1 MQKDVDGDVASSTAM
16 NNPAQEEAA
25 QVKGDLEGPVMAQLR
40 EANEN
45 LVIATIHAQAM
56 TEASER
62 ANQQKE
68 RFLAMLAHELRNPL
82 APIVNALAVLRRVAT
97 PEPLVPWAHDIIK
110 RQVDNMTRLLDDLLD
125 VSRVTTGKV
134 ALQKHPIAV
143 SDVML
148 QAVETSRPSIDAR
161 NQHLTVAIP
170 PTPLTIDGDLA
181 RLVQV
186 FSNLLNNA
194 AKYTQQ
200 RGAITFSGK
209 QQGDAVVLRVAD
221 NGFGITAES
230 LTGIFEL
237 FAQEDRSL
245 ARADG
250 GLGIGLTVVRAIV
263 EMHGGAVTAT
273 SPGPGQ
279 GSAFEVTLPLLE
291 TPASP
296 HVRTPGGE
304 HTPSE
309 GRFRIAL
316 IEDNVDVSFSLKTLL
331 QLMGHEVATAFD
343 GASGVKLVQ
352 AERPQVVLCD
362 IGLPGLDGYGVIMQ
376 LQKEMTP
383 PLPVMIA
390 LTGYGLPEDRTRALT
405 SGFDHHLV
413 KPVNPEDL
421 LRVIMAEGERI

>member
-1 MQKDVDGDVASSTAM
+1 VSQARY
-16 NNPAQEEAA
+16 EAA
-25 QVKGDLEGPVMAQLR
+25 QAKRNLEDPVIAQLR

-45 LVIATIHAQAM
+45 LVIATVHAQTM

-68 RFLAMLAHELRNPL
+68 QFLAMLAHELRNPL

-110 RQVDNMTRLLDDLLD
+110 RQVEHMTRLLDDLLD

-148 QAVETSRPSIDAR
+148 QAVETSRPSVEAR

-170 PTPLTIDGDLA
+170 PTPLTVDGDLA

-200 RGAITFSGK
+200 GGAITFSAK
-209 QQGDAVVLRVAD
+209 QEGDAAVLRVAD
-221 NGFGITAES
+221 NGFGITPEALPS
-230 LTGIFEL
+230 IFEL

-263 EMHGGAVTAT
+263 EMHGGVVTAT
-273 SPGPGQ
+273 SQGPGE
-279 GSAFEVTLPLLE
+279 GSEFEVTLPLLE
-291 TPASP
+291 TPTSQLLRTVDVEPTSP
-296 HVRTPGGE
+296 DRE
-304 HTPSE
+304 Y
-309 GRFRIAL
+309 RIVL
-316 IEDNVDVSFSLKTLL
+316 IEDNIDVSSSLKTLL

-343 GASGVKLVQ
+343 GASGVRLVQ
-352 AERPQVVLCD
+352 ADRPQIVLCD
-362 IGLPGLDGYGVIMQ
+362 IGLPGLDGYGVIMR
-376 LQKEMTP
+376 LQEEMTP

-390 LTGYGLPEDRTRALT
+390 LTGYGLLEDRTRALKA
-405 SGFDHHLV
+405 GFDHHLV

-421 LRVIMAEGERI
+421 LRVIMAECERISGMRGK